1 MKQITVT
8 EYLKLPDLKRLEYDM
23 ILTSLKAK
31 ELLKMDINA
40 LTYNE
45 VKSIFKILQKA
56 KHPDDIQNVF
66 EYAFKINADA
76 FYNLPITKYFQL
88 KKYISEYFVNL
99 HKKEHD
105 LLNSISADIGIWE
118 QAGGSSLNEFSDI
131 LPLSQL
137 AKIYGGYPF
146 DYGQKKYVEIIYLLR
161 MNNVQSQVENEYQK
175 IKNGRSS

>member
-1 MKQITVT
+1 MKQITVA
-8 EYLKLPDLKRLEYDM
+8 EYLKLPDAKRLEYDVLL
-23 ILTSLKAK
+23 ISLKPK
-31 ELLKMDINA
+31 EWLKIEINR

-45 VKSIFKILQKA
+45 VKSVFKILQKA
-56 KHPDDIQNVF
+56 AEIKDVQNVF
-66 EYAFKINADA
+66 EYAFKIDADE

-99 HKKEHD
+99 HKKEND

-118 QAGGSSLNEFSDI
+118 QAGGGSLNEFSDV

-175 IKNGRSS
+175 IKNGRPS